1 MLNGDVLV
9 LNRSWIAV
17 NITTVKRAMV
27 LLFQGH
33 ACVVHPRDYTLYDF
47 NSWCELS
54 QEKEQFHKG
63 RYIVTPSMKILLP
76 DVILLT
82 VYNGFVLREVRLCR
96 KNIFERDRCQCQ
108 YCGKVL
114 PKHELTIDHV
124 IPRSRGGEDTWENLV
139 LACLSCNLRKGNLT
153 PDEAQMSLLRK
164 PIAPKWLPKLG
175 IRVRKE
181 QLSTWQKFVD
191 FAYWHTEISE

>member
-1 MLNGDVLV
+1 MVNGDVLV

-47 NSWCELS
+47 NSWCEFS
-54 QEKEQFHKG
+54 QQKEYFKG
-63 RYIVTPSMKILLP
+63 GKYIITPSMKILLP

-82 VYNGFVLREVRLCR
+82 VYNGFMLREVRLCR

-139 LACLSCNLRKGNLT
+139 LACVHCNLKKGSMTPKNRKCLYFVN
-153 PDEAQMSLLRK
+153 P
-164 PIAPKWLPKLG
+164 LPQNG
-175 IRVRKE
+175 YR
-181 QLSTWQKFVD
+181 S
-191 FAYWHTEISE
+191 